1 MVCFGSFQLSLRRPS
16 SQGLFVKGALIQVHV
31 GCACWRCTQCPPAAA
46 PSSSLLSFCLPLT
59 PCLHPSPA
67 PVLKDVAGPTAA
79 FFAGNRVALNCM
91 GMQITSALGLEQC
104 ALSEVYTLCK
114 QQGRGS
120 NAEWRGCPAL
130 FGLFPEGLE
139 WGGGHSGQR
148 DPAFPLPAQ
157 PWHREQPLQAPRGR
171 KSFLYSP
178 VKHHAEQW
186 CFIDV

>member
-1 MVCFGSFQLSLRRPS
+1 M
-16 SQGLFVKGALIQVHV
+16 
-31 GCACWRCTQCPPAAA
+31 
-46 PSSSLLSFCLPLT
+46 
-59 PCLHPSPA
+59 
-67 PVLKDVAGPTAA
+67 
-79 FFAGNRVALNCM
+79 ALNCM

-104 ALSEVYTLCK
+104 ALSEVYILCK